1 MLVKSRSGL
10 FLSPPLEG
18 IVHLCY
24 VRLCW
29 RGEDFVC
36 ISPCTSIPVAIATA
50 MGDQVSFFIS
60 SPWVLAWR
68 PIKLVGSRRCEVWL
82 SAGGGEEDWQ
92 LWWDWKLVLAHCFL
106 FNVDTTQWLCSL
118 SCIFTHPTLLFSVT
132 FSSFICITNVF
143 WRGNH
148 NTQTS
153 RRH

>member
-68 PIKLVGSRRCEVWL
+68 PVKLVEEAEGVRCGCQRVEGRRTE
-82 SAGGGEEDWQ
+82 GTG
-92 LWWDWKLVLAHCFL
+92 LAAL
-106 FNVDTTQWLCSL
+106 MGLKTGIST
-118 SCIFTHPTLLFSVT
+118 LFSVQCWHHT
-132 FSSFICITNVF
+132 MTVLFKLHFY
-143 WRGNH
+143 
-148 NTQTS
+148 TS
-153 RRH
+153 NFAFFCHIFQLHLHYKCVLERKP

>member
-1 MLVKSRSGL
+1 M
-10 FLSPPLEG
+10 
-18 IVHLCY
+18 HLCY

-68 PIKLVGSRRCEVWL
+68 PVKLVGSRRCEVWL

-118 SCIFTHPTLLFSVT
+118 SCIFTHPTLSHFPA
-132 FSSFICITNVF
+132 SFALQMCSGEETITHKHPEGTKQGALCCKCTVSLVMNY
-143 WRGNH
+143 
-148 NTQTS
+148 
-153 RRH
+153 